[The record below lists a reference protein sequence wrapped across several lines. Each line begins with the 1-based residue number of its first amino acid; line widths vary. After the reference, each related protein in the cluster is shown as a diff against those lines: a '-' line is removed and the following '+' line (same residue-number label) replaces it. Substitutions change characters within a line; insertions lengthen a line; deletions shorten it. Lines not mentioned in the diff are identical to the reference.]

1 MDNQTIAMTLSTAAL
16 GSTLAYLGYNSFG
29 SKGSDSSKD
38 KNTENHTSETC
49 STSDIPTPKNMKM
62 KPVTKTAASSDLKQE
77 ISEEQNNAWGQF
89 WQGEYADVREKTDT
103 QREVK
108 SSFNH

>member
-16 GSTLAYLGYNSFG
+16 GATLAYLGYNNFG
-29 SKGSDSSKD
+29 SKDSDSSKE
-38 KNTENHTSETC
+38 KHTPETHNA
-49 STSDIPTPKNMKM
+49 SDVLTPKN
-62 KPVTKTAASSDLKQE
+62 TKVKSSLSTDLQKQE
-77 ISEEQNNAWGQF
+77 VSEAQKNAWGKF

>member
-16 GSTLAYLGYNSFG
+16 GATLAYLGYNNFG
-29 SKGSDSSKD
+29 SKGGDSS
-38 KNTENHTSETC
+38 TENHTSETC
-49 STSDIPTPKNMKM
+49 STSDIPTPKNIKM

-77 ISEEQNNAWGQF
+77 ISEEQNNAWRQF